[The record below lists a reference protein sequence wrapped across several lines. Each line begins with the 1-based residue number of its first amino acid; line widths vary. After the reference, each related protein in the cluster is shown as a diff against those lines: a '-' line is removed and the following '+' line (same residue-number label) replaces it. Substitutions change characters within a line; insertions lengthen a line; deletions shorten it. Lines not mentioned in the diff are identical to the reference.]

1 MQRTIV
7 VPDNEVPYA
16 IGLFTEAPVIPIIGE
31 RLARTVR
38 IVVPVDIPGSARP
51 QGRPPPRDRF
61 RGREGAV

>member
-1 MQRTIV
+1 MQQTIV
-7 VPDNEVPYA
+7 VPDIEVAHA
-16 IGLFTEAPVIPIIGE
+16 IGLFTKAPVISTIGE

>member
-7 VPDNEVPYA
+7 IPCNEVPHA
-16 IGLFTEAPVIPIIGE
+16 IGLFTEAPVISIIGE

-38 IVVPVDIPGSARP
+38 IAVAVDIPGTARQ